1 MPTKRDVV
9 RNAPTLLH
17 AVALVDLTKRGTIEN
32 IRRMDVAA
40 PPSLYG
46 PTRQLVKAVLNGQ
59 TFKWAYAQALALQD
73 LGERKSAIEVLDTLK
88 GYLLR
93 TKPEWIRP
101 LDIEHYQ
108 LSADL
113 RISVRVD
120 GLVKVGSEL
129 RILCLQPWRKR
140 LEIEQLRAAI
150 TVLGDRLAMRPELV
164 NTKLELLDTS
174 QPSGSKVREFRRA
187 GWDTFSAMSEYE
199 LESFMMRLLTAW
211 EEYQRSPAEKPARKP
226 REPVEAELFP
236 EPAE

>member
-17 AVALVDLTKRGTIEN
+17 AVALVDLTKRGTIDN
-32 IRRMDVAA
+32 IRRMDIAA

-59 TFKWAYAQALALQD
+59 SFKWAYAQALALPD
-73 LGERKSAIEVLDTLK
+73 LGERKGAIEVLDTLK
-88 GYLLR
+88 RYLLR
-93 TKPEWIRP
+93 TKPDWIRP

-113 RISVRVD
+113 RISVKVD

-140 LEIEQLRAAI
+140 LEIQQLRAAI

-164 NTKLELLDTS
+164 NAKLELLDTS
-174 QPSGSKVREFRRA
+174 QPSGSKIREFRQA
-187 GWDTFSAMSEYE
+187 GWDTYATMSEYE

-211 EEYQRSPAEKPARKP
+211 EEYQRAPVEKPSRKP
-226 REPVEAELFP
+226 RPSADGELFP
-236 EPAE
+236 EPAD